1 MLQNHAYVYS
11 CKILTGNIFLQK
23 LPSSCSQL
31 PGTNSHRQ
39 WWERVIKWRGQFL
52 PLPLLWNPHCTRS
65 SATLPLFLPP
75 NDFTH
80 TRLHRESSNAVNSL
94 LPPHTSYIHTY
105 IHTAPTCTRT
115 PLHHSW
121 PPLFNIWR
129 LASAKNTGNM
139 EAVRSDRLLC
149 GV

>member
-1 MLQNHAYVYS
+1 MSQNHAYTFAVEKSESETYF
-11 CKILTGNIFLQK
+11 CGNFLV
-23 LPSSCSQL
+23 PSSQL
-31 PGTNSHRQ
+31 PDTNSRRQ

-65 SATLPLFLPP
+65 SATLPLFLPQ
-75 NDFTH
+75 NDFAH
-80 TRLHRESSNAVNSL
+80 TRQHRESSNAVNSL
-94 LPPHTSYIHTY
+94 SPPPHTYIR
-105 IHTAPTCTRT
+105 APTCTRT

-139 EAVRSDRLLC
+139 EAVRCDRLLYR
-149 GV
+149 V